1 MTTASKDKRLDE
13 VEANMTPKQ
22 WAIRLLDESQRDD
35 GWKTPMT
42 KQTHDRV
49 QKSIS
54 DAFQALAKQAE
65 DKYPGHKPEDQRARA
80 RMRQDLEIEFH
91 ALKKLGG
98 IVNEE
103 IQSRAALA
111 GLDAALK
118 ISTLQ
123 TIVLQ
128 DAFSRTA
135 RKATEWIEDI
145 QTSDEMDEAN
155 KAVMLDELGAYTDV
169 SLAEK
174 VTDSLPIGNLRLRF
188 PTVVENWVKAAAFLI
203 EDLYSHQAAV
213 QVVQDKFF
221 DGHPVLYPP
230 AVDGLKR
237 AIQKVEEAVQTF
249 NRYLDIRS
257 RLFKAEW
264 DEEDEHQDGLTS
276 AIPGEREGLLKINL
290 EAVASAAGRGGKEL
304 AKAWAKKAKAVA
316 TFDFRQRDDG
326 PEQAAEEMGISL
338 GWIKS

>member
-1 MTTASKDKRLDE
+1 MTLSANIKRLDE
-13 VEANMTPKQ
+13 IELRLSPKE
-22 WAIRLLDESQRDD
+22 WAIRFLDESRGFQ
-35 GWKTPMT
+35 TPASRREFD
-42 KQTHDRV
+42 KL
-49 QKSIS
+49 QKLMA
-54 DAFQALAKQAE
+54 DAFQSLSQQAKEQ
-65 DKYPGHKPEDQRARA
+65 YPGNKPENIRARKRVDRA
-80 RMRQDLEIEFH
+80 LTIEYH
-91 ALKKLGG
+91 ALKKLIG

-103 IQSRAALA
+103 IQQRAALA

-123 TIVLQ
+123 TIILQ

-145 QTSDEMDEAN
+145 QTSDEGDEAN
-155 KAVMLDELGAYTDV
+155 RSIMLDELSAYTDV

-213 QVVQDKFF
+213 QVIQDKFF

-230 AVDGLKR
+230 AVEGLKR
-237 AIQKVEEAVQTF
+237 SIKEVEDAVLAF
-249 NRYLDIRS
+249 NQYLDIRS

-264 DEEDEHQDGLTS
+264 DEEDEHQGGLTS

-304 AKAWAKKAKAVA
+304 AKTWAKKAKAEA
-316 TFDFRQRDDG
+316 TFDIRQRDDG
-326 PEQAAEEMGISL
+326 PERAAEEMAVSM

>member
-1 MTTASKDKRLDE
+1 MTTSSKAKRLDE
-13 VEANMTPKQ
+13 VEGNLTPKG
-22 WAIRLLDESQRDD
+22 WAVRLQDEFQ
-35 GWKTPMT
+35 KTAGKNPST
-42 KQTHDRV
+42 KQEFLQI
-49 QKSIS
+49 QKLFSAAF
-54 DAFQALAKQAE
+54 DALSKQAE
-65 DKYPGHKPEDQRARA
+65 EKIPGHRPEDIRARNI
-80 RMRQDLEIEFH
+80 MKQGLVIEFH
-91 ALKKLGG
+91 ALKKLAGS
-98 IVNEE
+98 VNEE
-103 IQSRAALA
+103 ILNRAALA

-145 QTSDEMDEAN
+145 KTSDEGDESN
-155 KAVMLDELGAYTDV
+155 KLIMLDELGAYTEV

-188 PTVVENWVKAAAFLI
+188 PTVVDNWIKAAVFLI
-203 EDLYSHQAAV
+203 EDLYGYQAAV
-213 QVVQDKFF
+213 KVIQDKFF

-230 AVDGLKR
+230 AADGLKR
-237 AIQKVEEAVQTF
+237 AIQEVEDAVHTF
-249 NRYLDIRS
+249 NEYLDIRN

-264 DEEDEHQDGLTS
+264 DDEDERQDGLTS

-290 EAVASAAGRGGKEL
+290 EMVASAAIRTGKDL
-304 AKAWAKKAKAVA
+304 AKEWAKKAKAEA
-316 TFDFRQRDDG
+316 TFDIRQRDEG
-326 PEQAAEEMGISL
+326 PEQAAEEMAVSM